1 MANPAIAD
9 QDLAS
14 NSHQHEALVMNN
26 TSNQAEAVPF
36 SRLARLMRLGSLAG
50 GVAGGMIAEGVR
62 QFTRGERLSP
72 ADMML
77 TPANA
82 RRVADQLASLRG
94 AAMKVGQLL
103 SLDAGDLLPRE
114 LADILSR
121 LRAEARPMP
130 MSQVA
135 AVLDAGW
142 GTGWYRRFRQFSF
155 TPMAAASIGQVHSCV
170 TADGRR
176 LAVKVQ
182 YPGIRQSIDS
192 DVGNV
197 ASLLRMTQ
205 LLPAGLDIVPLLEE
219 ARRQLHEEANYLRE
233 AEHLVSFQSLLHDT
247 PELVLPDVD
256 AGLTQENILAMTYM
270 EGEPVESLIHAGQ
283 KVRNRVIALLLEL
296 LFRELFEFRLIQT
309 DPNFANFLYDGE
321 SQHLVLLDYGATRV
335 YPEDVTEA
343 YRQLLSAGMRGD
355 RPAMSAAL
363 QSIGYFRNDIP
374 ASHRHAVITLFHEA
388 MEPARLDGCYDFGGS
403 DLSARL
409 YDSGLAL
416 SQKQG
421 YWHTPPADALFL
433 HRKLGGLYLLA
444 ARLGARVDV
453 RSILE
458 RHLQG
463 Q

>member
-1 MANPAIAD
+1 
-9 QDLAS
+9 
-14 NSHQHEALVMNN
+14 MNN
-26 TSNQAEAVPF
+26 TSDHYETVPYT
-36 SRLARLMRLGSLAG
+36 RLSRLMRLGSLAG

-62 QFTRGERLSP
+62 QFARGDRLNP
-72 ADMML
+72 ADMIL

-82 RRVADQLASLRG
+82 RRVAEQLASLRG

-135 AVLDAGW
+135 AVLDTGW
-142 GTGWYRRFRQFSF
+142 GAGWYRNFRQFSF
-155 TPMAAASIGQVHSCV
+155 TPVAAASIGQVHSCV

-176 LAVKVQ
+176 LAVKIQ
-182 YPGIRQSIDS
+182 YPGIRESIDS

-197 ASLLRMTQ
+197 ATLLRMTR
-205 LLPAGLDIVPLLEE
+205 LLPAGLDIAPLLDE
-219 ARRQLHEEANYLRE
+219 ARRQLHEEADYLRE
-233 AEHLVSFQSLLHDT
+233 ARHLVSFQSLLHDT

-270 EGEPVESLIHAGQ
+270 DGEPMDSLIRAGQ

-309 DPNFANFLYDGE
+309 DPNFANFFYNAT
-321 SQHLVLLDYGATRV
+321 SQQLVLLDYGATRV
-335 YPEDVTEA
+335 YPADVTEA
-343 YRQLLSAGMRGD
+343 YRQLFGAGMRAD
-355 RPAMSAAL
+355 RRAMSAAL
-363 QSIGYFRNDIP
+363 QSLGYFRNDIP
-374 ASHRHAVITLFHEA
+374 VSHRNAVITLFHEA
-388 MEPARLDGCYDFGGS
+388 MEPARLNGCYDFGGS

-409 YDSGLAL
+409 YDSGLSL
-416 SQKQG
+416 SLKQG

-444 ARLGARVDV
+444 ARLGARLDV
-453 RSILE
+453 KSILE
-458 RHLQG
+458 RHL
-463 Q
+463 

>member
-1 MANPAIAD
+1 
-9 QDLAS
+9 
-14 NSHQHEALVMNN
+14 MNN
-26 TSNQAEAVPF
+26 TSNQSTAVPY

-50 GVAGGMIAEGVR
+50 SVAGGMIAEGIR
-62 QFTRGERLSP
+62 QFTRGERLNT

-82 RRVADQLASLRG
+82 RRVADQLAGLRG

-114 LADILSR
+114 LSDILSR

-142 GTGWYRRFRQFSF
+142 GAGWYRHFRQFSF
-155 TPMAAASIGQVHSCV
+155 TPVAAASIGQVHSCV

-197 ASLLRMTQ
+197 ASLLRMTR
-205 LLPAGLDIVPLLEE
+205 LLPAGLDIAPLLEE

-233 AEHLVSFQSLLHDT
+233 AEHLASFQSLLHDT
-247 PELVLPDVD
+247 PELVLPGVD
-256 AGLTQENILAMTYM
+256 AGLTQENILAMSYM
-270 EGEPVESLIHAGQ
+270 DGEPVESLIHAGQ
-283 KVRNRVIALLLEL
+283 QVRNRVIALLLEL
-296 LFRELFEFRLIQT
+296 LFRELFEFRLVQT
-309 DPNFANFLYDGE
+309 DPNFANFLYNAE
-321 SQHLVLLDYGATRV
+321 SQQLVLLDYGATRA
-335 YPEDVTEA
+335 YPADVTEA
-343 YRQLLSAGMRGD
+343 YRQLLGAGMRGD
-355 RPAMSAAL
+355 RPAISAAL

-374 ASHRHAVITLFHEA
+374 ATHSHAVTTLFYEA
-388 MEPARLDGCYDFGGS
+388 MEPARLIGCYDFGGS

-416 SQKQG
+416 SLKQG

-444 ARLGARVDV
+444 ARLGARLDV
-453 RSILE
+453 RSIVE

>member
-1 MANPAIAD
+1 
-9 QDLAS
+9 
-14 NSHQHEALVMNN
+14 MNY
-26 TSNQAEAVPF
+26 TSNEYAAIPS

-62 QFTRGERLSP
+62 QFSRGDRLNP
-72 ADMML
+72 AGMIL

-82 RRVADQLASLRG
+82 RRVAEQLASLRG

-135 AVLDAGW
+135 AVLDDGW
-142 GTGWYRRFRQFSF
+142 GAGWYRRFRQFSF

-170 TADGRR
+170 AADGRR
-176 LAVKVQ
+176 LAIKVQ
-182 YPGIRQSIDS
+182 YPGIRHSIDS

-197 ASLLRMTQ
+197 ARLLRMTR
-205 LLPAGLDIVPLLEE
+205 LLPPGLDIAPLLEE
-219 ARRQLHEEANYLRE
+219 ARRQLHEEADYLRE
-233 AEHLVSFQSLLHDT
+233 AEHLVNFQSLLNDT

-270 EGEPVESLIHAGQ
+270 HGEPVESLINAGQ
-283 KVRNRVIALLLEL
+283 KVRNRVIVLLLEL

-309 DPNFANFLYDGE
+309 DPNFANFLYNAE
-321 SQHLVLLDYGATRV
+321 SQQLVLLDYGATRV
-335 YPEDVTEA
+335 YPVEVAEA
-343 YRQLLSAGMRGD
+343 YRQLLGAGMRGD
-355 RPAMSAAL
+355 RASMSAAL
-363 QSIGYFRNDIP
+363 HSIGYFRNDIP
-374 ASHRHAVITLFHEA
+374 DSHSHAVISLFHEA
-388 MEPARLDGCYDFGGS
+388 MEPARLSGCYDFGGS

-416 SQKQG
+416 SLKQG

-458 RHLQG
+458 RHIEIP
-463 Q
+463 